1 MVYLLD
7 LKGHLISAVVLCSS
21 FTGIHPFPFNRN
33 FYDNES
39 HADELVTCS
48 EPCIFILRKRCI
60 GLLRSKRKTWET
72 NSFRWQVVKKKEVY
86 LILYTMYL
94 WDSFLICCQ
103 CFLVTSQVFA
113 VVFSPFVIDCYWTS
127 AIKPW
132 SVCIERACEKIQSHR
147 SWFTSLTC
155 VTLCLGFPIWD
166 SLFYRE
172 CHQRLFP
179 SNLWKKKKR
188 HY

>member
-1 MVYLLD
+1 MQRSTPQNEALKMGSLFKIKSSQPFSQSIFIKVYLLD

-21 FTGIHPFPFNRN
+21 FTGIHPFPFNCN
-33 FYDNES
+33 YYDNES
-39 HADELVTCS
+39 HADELVTCN

-113 VVFSPFVIDCYWTS
+113 VVFSPFVIDCY
-127 AIKPW
+127 
-132 SVCIERACEKIQSHR
+132 
-147 SWFTSLTC
+147 
-155 VTLCLGFPIWD
+155 
-166 SLFYRE
+166 
-172 CHQRLFP
+172 
-179 SNLWKKKKR
+179 
-188 HY
+188 